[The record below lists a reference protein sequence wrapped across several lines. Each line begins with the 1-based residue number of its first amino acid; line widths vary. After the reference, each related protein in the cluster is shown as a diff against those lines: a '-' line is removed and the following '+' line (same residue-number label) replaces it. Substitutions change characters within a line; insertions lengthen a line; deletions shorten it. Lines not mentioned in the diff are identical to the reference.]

1 MLLLYLK
8 TILRQLLLPPAG
20 PLLTAMAGL
29 LLLRRR
35 PRLARAL
42 LILGL
47 GSLWLLS
54 TPLVADSIA
63 IFAQHYPPFDPN
75 QSRGAQAIVILG
87 GGGSRVV
94 APEYAGRAA
103 ADSELLEKLVYGA
116 WLARQT
122 GLPILLTGNG
132 DETDAM
138 RATLRHNFDIE
149 PRWLDQ
155 HAYDTFENARNAAAL
170 LRHDGI
176 ERIILLTRATHM
188 YRSVHEFEATGL
200 AVIPAAV
207 DIRVRRPLAGW
218 DFLPNADAL
227 SRSYES
233 AYELIG
239 EPVRV
244 LLAVMHLRRQQ

>member
-20 PLLTAMAGL
+20 PLLTTLAGL

-42 LILGL
+42 IILGL
-47 GSLWLLS
+47 GSLWLMS
-54 TPLVADSIA
+54 TPLISDA
-63 IFAQHYPPFDPN
+63 ITMFAQHYPPLDPR
-75 QSRGAQAIVILG
+75 QSLGAQAIVILG
-87 GGGSRVV
+87 GGGHRDV
-94 APEYAGRAA
+94 APEYGGRAS

-122 GLPILLTGNG
+122 GLPILITGN
-132 DETDAM
+132 DAETVAM
-138 RATLRHNFDIE
+138 HATLRRNFDIE
-149 PRWLDQ
+149 PRWVDLD
-155 HAYDTFENARNAAAL
+155 AYDTFQNARNAAAL
-170 LRHDGI
+170 LRHDGV
-176 ERIILLTRATHM
+176 ERIILVTRATHM
-188 YRSVHEFEATGL
+188 FRSVHEFEATGL
-200 AVIPAAV
+200 TVLPAAT
-207 DIRVRRPLAGW
+207 DMRVRRPLRAW
-218 DFLPNADAL
+218 DLLPSADAL

-244 LLAVMHLRRQQ
+244 LLAVTHLRRQQ